1 MQWANHNQSLQLE
14 EETKKKIVDRVEEKV
29 ASGSGTWI
37 DWQYLTDAAQLLRKV
52 NDNVNLQLISL
63 LNIYCYCSVGTL

>member
-1 MQWANHNQSLQLE
+1 MTQWANHNQSLQLE

-37 DWQYLTDAAQLLRKV
+37 DWQYLTDAVQLLRKV
-52 NDNVNLQLISL
+52 
-63 LNIYCYCSVGTL
+63 CSALTVVLHQ

>member
-29 ASGSGTWI
+29 AGGSGTWI

-52 NDNVNLQLISL
+52 SENDKNLIVSWYHL
-63 LNIYCYCSVGTL
+63 

>member
-37 DWQYLTDAAQLLRKV
+37 DWQYLTDAMQLLRKV
-52 NDNVNLQLISL
+52 DEILMIKKLRYF
-63 LNIYCYCSVGTL
+63 NICYYSVGTL